1 MKKTELAYM
10 AGIFD
15 GEGCVQIVK
24 RTDRNGQHSLRV
36 SLEMANEYI
45 PSLLKFHFGGSVHK
59 RDLQSRGW
67 QTQWHWVA
75 VSNRAKLFIEAILPY
90 LKLKRNEAE
99 LGLKFQ
105 SSMHTVGGRL
115 TDGEVAVREAQR
127 ILMSKMKIK
136 Q

>member
-1 MKKTELAYM
+1 MKRTDLAYI

-15 GEGCVQIVK
+15 GEGCIQIVK
-24 RTDRNGQHSLRV
+24 RTDRNGQHSLRA
-36 SLEMANEYI
+36 SLEMANEFI
-45 PSLLKFHFGGSVHK
+45 PNLLQFYFGGSVHK
-59 RDLQSRGW
+59 RDFRSRGW
-67 QTQWHWVA
+67 QIQWHWV
-75 VSNRAKLFIEAILPY
+75 VSSNKAKLFIEAILPY

-105 SSMHTVGGRL
+105 SSMHTVGERL
-115 TDGEVAVREAQR
+115 TDGEIAVREAQR